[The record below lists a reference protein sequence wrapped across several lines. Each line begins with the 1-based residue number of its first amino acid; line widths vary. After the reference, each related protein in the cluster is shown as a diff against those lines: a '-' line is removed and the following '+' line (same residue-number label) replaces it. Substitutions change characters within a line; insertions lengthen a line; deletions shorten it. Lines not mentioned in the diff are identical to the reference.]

1 MFLYTNKEVPADAEI
16 LSHELM
22 IRAGMIQKLASG
34 IYNHLPLF
42 QRIIKKIKKIIHEE
56 MDRIDAQEVSLPF
69 VLPASLWQETK
80 RWSYYGKELLRF
92 KDRHER
98 DFCLGPTHEEIITDL
113 VRREVNSYR
122 QLPLI
127 LYQIQTKFRDE
138 IRPRFGVMRAREFI
152 MKDAYSFDIDEVSAE
167 ESYNNMYNAY
177 FRIFNRCGLEFR
189 AVEADTGSIGGSFS
203 HEFMVLADNGEDL
216 IVSCNKC
223 NYSANIEKAEI
234 KPKENKNSFSEFK
247 ERKLVSTPG
256 QKKVEEVAKFL
267 NVSPE
272 NIVKTLILGT
282 EDKQV
287 AAILRGDHEL
297 NIAKLKNVIDCNF
310 LELSEEETIKKL
322 TGAPQGFTGPI
333 DLKIEIYADNEVKNM
348 VNFVTGGNIGDAH
361 FININT
367 GRDFEVLKF
376 ADIRNAQ
383 TGDPCPRCSGTLS
396 KSRGIEVGHIF
407 KLGTKYTE
415 DLNATYLDKN
425 GKRRSIVMGC
435 YGIGIER
442 IIASAIE
449 QYHDEHGIIFPFSI
463 APFHFIILPV
473 NMEKKE
479 IRMAAE
485 KIYEECLSQNLEVMM
500 DDRKSTAGV
509 KFKDADLIGIP
520 YRVTVGIKSLRE
532 GKVEIKERKTG
543 KTKQVNLDNIL
554 NRLLEIKNSFKL

>member
-500 DDRKSTAGV
+500 DDRKSVAGV